1 MISCILIDDEKKARE
16 TFELTVQRYL
26 PDKLTILAMAES
38 VKEGVYEIHKFAPD
52 LVFLDIE
59 MPVENGFKLFEYI
72 DTVTFETVFLTA
84 YKNYAIDAIRFA
96 AFDYLL
102 KPLDYMELTNVVS
115 RFEKKKKEVNKNARV
130 QALLSNLNIGADISS
145 KIALPT
151 LVGFQMEKI
160 SHIMYCE
167 ADENYTKIYTIRGDF
182 VLVSRTLK
190 SLEEMLPVEYFFR
203 IHKSYLI
210 NMNFVKSY
218 DSSEGHKILLEN
230 GVELEIAT
238 RRNEEFVKE
247 LTKARG

>member
-16 TFELTVQRYL
+16 TFEMTVQRYL
-26 PDKLTILAMAES
+26 TEKITILAMAES
-38 VKEGVYEIHKFAPD
+38 VKEGVYFIHKFAPD
-52 LVFLDIE
+52 IVFLDIE
-59 MPVENGFKLFEYI
+59 IPGENGFKLFEYMEN
-72 DTVTFETVFLTA
+72 VTFETVFLTA

-102 KPLDYMELTNVVS
+102 KPLDYMELTSVIL
-115 RFEKKKKEVNKNARV
+115 RFEKKQKELNKNARV
-130 QALLSNLNIGADISS
+130 QALLSNLNIGDDISS

-151 LVGFQMEKI
+151 LTGYQMEKI

-167 ADENYTKIYTIRGDF
+167 AEENYTKIYTIRGDF
-182 VLVSRTLK
+182 VFVSRTLK
-190 SLEEMLPVEYFFR
+190 SVEEMLPPKYFFR

-218 DSSEGHKILLEN
+218 DRSEGHKILLEN
-230 GVELEIAT
+230 GVELEIAS